1 MQARVLSLWLE
12 HRKAFH
18 REVKSGSLEESLSHH
33 PSTEGLDEQRQSMV
47 LELYYRKAGER
58 EKVKERDRPWPVEK
72 SRKRRERRKARVG
85 GRVRKVK
92 A

>member
-47 LELYYRKAGER
+47 LELYCRKAGGKREDKKRER
-58 EKVKERDRPWPVEK
+58 PIIAERREGERDRLKE
-72 SRKRRERRKARVG
+72 S
-85 GRVRKVK
+85 
-92 A
+92 